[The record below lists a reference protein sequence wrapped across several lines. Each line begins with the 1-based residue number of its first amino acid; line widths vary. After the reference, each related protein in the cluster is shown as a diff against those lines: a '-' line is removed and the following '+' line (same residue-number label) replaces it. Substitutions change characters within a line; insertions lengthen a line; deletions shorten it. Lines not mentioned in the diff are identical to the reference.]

1 MALPAKQPPPKH
13 CPRCKGPMY
22 QGYDDDRTC
31 LFCGE
36 YWFANP
42 PPPVVERPPVV
53 QEGPR
58 KRGRPRKHPVAA

>member
-1 MALPAKQPPPKH
+1 
-13 CPRCKGPMY
+13 MY
-22 QGYDDDRTC
+22 AGYDDDRTC

-53 QEGPR
+53 QDGPR

>member
-1 MALPAKQPPPKH
+1 MALPQKQPPPSH

-22 QGYDDDRTC
+22 AGYDDDRTC

-42 PPPVVERPPVV
+42 PPPVVERAPVV
-53 QEGPR
+53 HEGPR

>member
-1 MALPAKQPPPKH
+1 MALPQKPPRPKH
-13 CPRCKGPMY
+13 CPRCQGPMY
-22 QGYDDDRTC
+22 AGYDDDLTC